1 MYLWGPGLGV
11 GVWWEILS
19 WSMQSGVKE
28 GWKSLCRRKSRERL
42 GTEPLKVHAFLHAQL
57 PSHVQ
62 LFVTPRTKA
71 HQAPLSMWFC
81 CKNAGAGCHFLL
93 QGIFL
98 TRGSNSYLHLQIH
111 LIINIRAREISTE
124 TVEIGTEDGEQSQHA
139 WKGGWETEPQVFP
152 ELQGMFTECL
162 QLHCGWGGSHSGF
175 NIFSSI
181 LDA

>member
-1 MYLWGPGLGV
+1 
-11 GVWWEILS
+11 
-19 WSMQSGVKE
+19 MQSGAKE
-28 GWKSLCRRKSRERL
+28 GWKSLWKRKSRERL
-42 GTEPLKVHAFLHAQL
+42 GTEPLQVHAFIHAQL

-62 LFVTPRTKA
+62 LFVTPKTIA
-71 HQAPLSMWFC
+71 CQAPLQMRFFS
-81 CKNAGAGCHFLL
+81 KNTGAGCHFLF
-93 QGIFL
+93 QGIFP
-98 TRGSNSYLHLQIH
+98 THGSNSYLHLQIH
-111 LIINIRAREISTE
+111 LIINIRRREISIE

-139 WKGGWETEPQVFP
+139 WKEGWETEPQEFP